1 LLGEPEQYCEPLMP
15 MGKVLPQAGGWDIH
29 PRGKYVF
36 MKKAIQDGFPIF
48 LWSRLRSRKEFMND
62 LLMKDY
68 INNISYNGD
77 NVRTKGTDGE
87 KELLE
92 VYLTVCNDMHAYF

>member
-1 LLGEPEQYCEPLMP
+1 
-15 MGKVLPQAGGWDIH
+15 
-29 PRGKYVF
+29 
-36 MKKAIQDGFPIF
+36 
-48 LWSRLRSRKEFMND
+48 
-62 LLMKDY
+62 MKDY

-92 VYLTVCNDMHAYF
+92 VYLTVCKDMHAYF